1 LDIGFSSLV
10 SLLPE
15 IILIIGGL
23 LILLLDATAGKRDS
37 AGGAG
42 SSAGG
47 DSGRGYMV
55 VTVLFLLVGLIGVI
69 FQLGAIINNVAEPQ
83 MALAMVAIDPFA
95 LYAKL
100 IIYGAMLLVSI
111 AGGGYLNKTV
121 SSRGEFWSSFLFI
134 TAAMSIAVSAA
145 NLLLIFVAI
154 EFLSITSYILVGFV
168 REDLRSSEAGLKYFL
183 YGSVASA
190 GMLYGMSLLYGAS
203 GSLMLADIGTAMRDN
218 PDLAVVLIPAAVLV
232 MAGLGF
238 KASLAPFF
246 QWTPDTYEG
255 APTPVTAYLSTASKT
270 VGFIV
275 IARVM
280 LVGFAPAREVWVPLL
295 GGLAVLTMFA
305 GNLMALRQSN
315 VKRML
320 AYSSIAQAGYM
331 LLGLVS
337 VVDAGTTDVTTLS
350 MNGLNGLL
358 IYLFGYLFTNIG
370 AFMVVLAV
378 ENMTG
383 GSDYVH
389 FGNLV
394 KRSPGLTAAMF
405 IFMLSLVGIPLTAGF
420 VGKFFV
426 FGATIQHQYYF
437 LAAMAIINVAISAY
451 YYLNLV
457 RIMLFSP
464 EETEVTTGTGA
475 GAGFGA
481 QVIVFLCVLGVFWIG
496 MYPPNVIDW
505 ANSASQYLL
514 QVL

>member
-1 LDIGFSSLV
+1 MEIGLSSLV
-10 SLLPE
+10 GILPE
-15 IILIIGGL
+15 IILIVGGL
-23 LILLLDATAGKRDS
+23 LILLLDATSGKES
-37 AGGAG
+37 
-42 SSAGG
+42 
-47 DSGRGYMV
+47 DSGRGFMV
-55 VTVLFLLVGLIGVI
+55 ISVLFLLVGLIGVV
-69 FQLGAIINNVAEPQ
+69 FQLGAEPQ
-83 MALAMVAIDPFA
+83 ITLAMVAVDPFA
-95 LYAKL
+95 LFVKL
-100 IIYGAMLLVSI
+100 IIYGAMLLVAI
-111 AGGGYLNKTV
+111 AGGGYLNKHV
-121 SSRGEFWSSFLFI
+121 SARSEFWSSFLFI
-134 TAAMSIAVSAA
+134 TAAMSLAVSAT

-154 EFLSITSYILVGFV
+154 EFLSITSYILVGFL

-203 GSLMLADIGTAMRDN
+203 GSLMLQDIGVTMRDN
-218 PDLAVVLIPAAVLV
+218 PDLAVVLVPAAVLV

-255 APTPVTAYLSTASKT
+255 APTPVTAYLATASKA
-270 VGFIV
+270 VGFAV

-295 GGLAVLTMFA
+295 GGLALLTMFA
-305 GNLMALRQSN
+305 GNLMALRQTN

-337 VVDAGTTDVTTLS
+337 VVDAGSSDIATLP
-350 MNGLNGLL
+350 MNGLNGVL

-378 ENMTG
+378 ENMKG

-394 KRSPGLTAAMF
+394 KRAPGLAFAMF
-405 IFMLSLVGIPLTAGF
+405 VFLLSLVGIPLTAGF

-426 FGATIQHQYYF
+426 FGATVQHQYYF
-437 LAAMAIINVAISAY
+437 LALMGVINVAISAY

-457 RIMLFSP
+457 RIMFFS
-464 EETEVTTGTGA
+464 EEEAEVTSTA
-475 GAGFGA
+475 GAGLGA
-481 QVIVFLCVLGVFWIG
+481 QVIVFVCVLGVFWIG
-496 MYPPNVIDW
+496 LYPPNVIDW

>member
-1 LDIGFSSLV
+1 MEIGFFSLV
-10 SLLPE
+10 SILPE
-15 IILIIGGL
+15 IILIVGGL
-23 LILLLDATAGKRDS
+23 LILLLDATSGKR
-37 AGGAG
+37 
-42 SSAGG
+42 G
-47 DSGRGYMV
+47 DSGRGFMAIS
-55 VTVLFLLVGLIGVI
+55 VLFLLVGLIGVV
-69 FQLGAIINNVAEPQ
+69 FQLGAQPHI
-83 MALAMVAIDPFA
+83 ALYMVAIDPFA
-95 LYAKL
+95 LYMKL
-100 IIYGAMLLVSI
+100 IIYGAMALIAV
-111 AGGGYLNKTV
+111 AGGGYLNKHI
-121 SSRGEFWSSFLFI
+121 SARGEFWSSYLFV
-134 TAAMSIAVSAA
+134 TAAMSFAVGAT
-145 NLLLIFVAI
+145 NLLLLFVAI

-190 GMLYGMSLLYGAS
+190 VMLYGMSLLYGAS
-203 GSLMLADIGTAMRDN
+203 GSLMLADIGATMAEH
-218 PDLAVVLIPAAVLV
+218 PELATVLVPSAVLV
-232 MAGLGF
+232 MVGLGF

-255 APTPVTAYLSTASKT
+255 APTPVTAYLSTASKA
-270 VGFIV
+270 VGFAV

-305 GNLMALRQSN
+305 GNLMALRQTN

-337 VVDAGTTDVTTLS
+337 VVDASTTDVTALT

-389 FGNLV
+389 FNNLV
-394 KRSPGLTAAMF
+394 KRSPGLAFAMF

-426 FGATIQHQYYF
+426 FGATVQHQYYF
-437 LAAMAIINVAISAY
+437 LAAVAVINVAISAF

-457 RIMLFSP
+457 RIMFFSQD
-464 EETEVTTGTGA
+464 EDELAIGA
-475 GAGFGA
+475 TAGVGA
-481 QVIVFLCVLGVFWIG
+481 QAIVFLCVLGVFWIG
-496 MYPPNVIDW
+496 LYPPNVIDW

-514 QVL
+514 QML